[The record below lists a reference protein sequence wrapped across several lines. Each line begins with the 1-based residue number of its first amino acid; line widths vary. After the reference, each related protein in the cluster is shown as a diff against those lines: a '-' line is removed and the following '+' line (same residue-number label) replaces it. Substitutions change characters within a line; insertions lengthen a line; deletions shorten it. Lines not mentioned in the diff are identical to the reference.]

1 MWASTTLF
9 NETVV
14 LHLFSLPILETQKN
28 KQLEEVKKILK
39 PCLWFYV
46 SISVLDITSVV
57 EISK

>member
-39 PCLWFYV
+39 PCLWFSV
-46 SISVLDITSVV
+46 SISVLDITAVV